1 MLSSRNGENYG
12 SFCTALETAS
22 SGKGLSQDALGEII
36 GVSNHAVSTYE
47 TGKNYP
53 EVKKFFVLAEYFE
66 VSLDYLAGWSDIR
79 EIQR

>member
-1 MLSSRNGENYG
+1 MGKIMDHFAQRLKQLRQE
-12 SFCTALETAS
+12 
-22 SGKGLSQDALGEII
+22 KGLSQDALGEII

-53 EVKKFFVLAEYFE
+53 EVKKFFVLAKYFE
-66 VSLDYLAGWSDIR
+66 VSLDYLAGWSDVR

>member
-1 MLSSRNGENYG
+1 MDHFAQRLKQLRQE
-12 SFCTALETAS
+12 
-22 SGKGLSQDALGEII
+22 KGLSQDALGEII

-53 EVKKFFVLAEYFE
+53 EVKKFFILAEYFE

>member
-1 MLSSRNGENYG
+1 MEMGKIMDHFAQRLKQLRQE
-12 SFCTALETAS
+12 
-22 SGKGLSQDALGEII
+22 KGLSQDALGEII